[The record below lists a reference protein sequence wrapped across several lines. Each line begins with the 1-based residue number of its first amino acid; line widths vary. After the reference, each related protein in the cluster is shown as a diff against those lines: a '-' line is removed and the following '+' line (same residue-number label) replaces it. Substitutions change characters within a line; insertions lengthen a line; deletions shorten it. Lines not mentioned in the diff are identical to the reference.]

1 MKKVFPLIFIL
12 CFTAGFAQTSIDSL
26 LKKANFE
33 VYENPAHAIE
43 IGQKILNAKNAKQ
56 VEKVE
61 ALLLISTGYSSERNY
76 SRSLEFAVQ
85 AAQLIPQIDDDR
97 FKIIIYSRLGL
108 QYQQL
113 KIYDKAHSYLD
124 KAIEVSQQTKQLAN
138 IHKLLGFNNA
148 IRAMVYKEQ
157 MSCEIAQNYFNKSLY
172 HYRKSEK
179 ESLNYANVSVIVYNK
194 GNCFL
199 SLNQI
204 DSARIC
210 FTDSYDF
217 ASKIDANSLKAF
229 AYKGL
234 AEVNTLEGKYDNA
247 IRLLLDASKMSQDVG
262 DLVLN
267 QGIYKGLADNYL
279 VTNNI
284 AQHEIYRRKYDQTTA
299 RIKNN
304 NSKTINELI
313 LEVNSESDN
322 EIAQVQSDALYYKIP
337 LVILILLLLLALW
350 FENRRYR
357 KKFKILK
364 AQREILENRSS
375 AKA

>member
-337 LVILILLLLLALW
+337 LVILILLPLLALW

-364 AQREILENRSS
+364 AQREILKNRSS